1 MAALAKHNTTKEG
14 KTMAKLLGAKIKVK
28 SAPKLNGVVLY
39 EGPSVLDG
47 APIAVIATLK
57 SSNVKTGDMV
67 QTWIIR
73 SDMHPLEALK
83 QGADSS
89 ICGNCVH
96 RQSTGG
102 ACYVTV
108 HQAPAAVYRT
118 YKAGKYPTFNLAEH
132 AALFAGRKIRLG
144 AYGDPAAAPYSVW
157 QTITDLC
164 IGHTGY
170 THQARHKAFDARI
183 ASLCMVSAD
192 SPRQATKY
200 QQQGFQTFRVA
211 MAGDSLMAGEVEC
224 LADSQGLSCLQCGLC
239 DGRKQSV
246 AITVHGTRAANFTT
260 ALVPAVNI

>member
-1 MAALAKHNTTKEG
+1 
-14 KTMAKLLGAKIKVK
+14 MAKLLGAKIKIK

-57 SSNVKTGDMV
+57 SSNVKTGNMI

-73 SDMHPLEALK
+73 SEMHPLEALEL
-83 QGADSS
+83 GADSS

-102 ACYVTV
+102 ACYVNIG
-108 HQAPAAVYRT
+108 QAPAAVYRT
-118 YKAGKYPTFNLAEH
+118 YKAGKYPAFNLAEH
-132 AALFAGRKIRLG
+132 ASLFAGRKVRLG

-183 ASLCMVSAD
+183 ATLCMVSAD

-200 QQQGFQTFRVA
+200 QKQGFKTFRVA
-211 MAGDSLMAGEVEC
+211 MAGDSLMDNEIEC
-224 LADSQGLSCLQCGLC
+224 LSDSQGLTCLQCGLC
-239 DGRKQSV
+239 DGKKQSV
-246 AITVHGTRAANFTT
+246 AITVHGTRAANFSTS
-260 ALVPAVNI
+260 LVPAVNI